1 MSNISNLTSK
11 ILEDAEDKKT
21 SILNDANEQ
30 RDKIIAKK
38 EEEASAEEK
47 LILERA
53 ERDAAARKER
63 IISGAELNSRN
74 EKLAAKQKVI
84 NLVFESSVE
93 ALCNLSNEELKDF
106 VTDSILNSGI
116 EGNQNLIL
124 NEEGAKVI
132 TTEVLNEINN
142 KLNSNATITLSSE
155 KRNFKGGFILEKDG
169 IEINNTFEALVS
181 SIKDDLSL
189 EVARVLFSY
198 GV

>member
-11 ILEDAEDKKT
+11 ILKDAEDKKT
-21 SILNDANEQ
+21 SILNDANAE

-38 EEEASAEEK
+38 QEEASAEEK
-47 LILERA
+47 VILERA
-53 ERDAAARKER
+53 ERDAASRKER

-74 EKLAAKQKVI
+74 AKLAAKQKVI
-84 NLVFESSVE
+84 NSVFENSVE
-93 ALCNLSNEELKDF
+93 ALCNLSSEELKDF
-106 VTDSILNSGI
+106 VADSILHSGV

-124 NEEGAKVI
+124 NEAGAKVI
-132 TTEVLNEINN
+132 TTEVIDEINS
-142 KLNSNATITLSSE
+142 KLDSKAKITLSSE

-189 EVARVLFSY
+189 EVAQVLF
-198 GV
+198 G

>member
-30 RDKIIAKK
+30 RDKIITKK

-84 NLVFESSVE
+84 NSVFESSVE

-142 KLNSNATITLSSE
+142 KLNSKATITLSSE

-169 IEINNTFEALVS
+169 IEINNTYEALVS

-189 EVARVLFSY
+189 KVAQVLFN
-198 GV
+198 

>member
-84 NLVFESSVE
+84 NSVFESSVE

-132 TTEVLNEINN
+132 TTEVLNEIKN
-142 KLNSNATITLSSE
+142 KLNSKATITLSSE

-169 IEINNTFEALVS
+169 IEINNTYEALVS

-189 EVARVLFSY
+189 KVAQVLFN
-198 GV
+198 

>member
-1 MSNISNLTSK
+1 M
-11 ILEDAEDKKT
+11 
-21 SILNDANEQ
+21 
-30 RDKIIAKK
+30 
-38 EEEASAEEK
+38 
-47 LILERA
+47 
-53 ERDAAARKER
+53 
-63 IISGAELNSRN
+63 NSRN

-142 KLNSNATITLSSE
+142 KLNSKATITLSSE

-169 IEINNTFEALVS
+169 IEINNTYEALVS

-189 EVARVLFSY
+189 KVAQVLFN
-198 GV
+198 

>member
-142 KLNSNATITLSSE
+142 KLNSKATITLCSE

-169 IEINNTFEALVS
+169 IEINNTYEALVS

-189 EVARVLFSY
+189 KVAQVLFN
-198 GV
+198 

>member
-84 NLVFESSVE
+84 NSVFESSVE

-106 VTDSILNSGI
+106 VIDSILNSGI

-142 KLNSNATITLSSE
+142 KLNSKATITLSSE

-169 IEINNTFEALVS
+169 IEINNTYEALVS

-189 EVARVLFSY
+189 KVAQVLFN
-198 GV
+198 

>member
-142 KLNSNATITLSSE
+142 KLNSKATITLSSE

-169 IEINNTFEALVS
+169 IEINNTYEALVS

-189 EVARVLFSY
+189 KVAQVLFN
-198 GV
+198 

>member
-53 ERDAAARKER
+53 ERDATARKER

-84 NLVFESSVE
+84 NSVFESSVE

-142 KLNSNATITLSSE
+142 KLNSKAIITLSSE

-169 IEINNTFEALVS
+169 IEINNTYEALVS

-189 EVARVLFSY
+189 KVAQVLFN
-198 GV
+198 

>member
-84 NLVFESSVE
+84 NSVFESSVE

-142 KLNSNATITLSSE
+142 KLNSKATITLSSE

-169 IEINNTFEALVS
+169 IEINNTYEALVS

-189 EVARVLFSY
+189 KVAQVLFN
-198 GV
+198 

>member
-116 EGNQNLIL
+116 EGNKNLIL

-142 KLNSNATITLSSE
+142 KLNSKATITLSSE

-169 IEINNTFEALVS
+169 IEINNTYEALVS

-189 EVARVLFSY
+189 KVAQVLFN
-198 GV
+198 

>member
-84 NLVFESSVE
+84 NSVFESSVE

-132 TTEVLNEINN
+132 TIEVLNEINN
-142 KLNSNATITLSSE
+142 KLNSKATITLSSE

-169 IEINNTFEALVS
+169 IEINNTYEALVS

-189 EVARVLFSY
+189 KVAQVLFN
-198 GV
+198 

>member
-142 KLNSNATITLSSE
+142 KLNSKATITLSSE
-155 KRNFKGGFILEKDG
+155 KRNFKGGFILKKDG
-169 IEINNTFEALVS
+169 IEVNNTYEALVS

-189 EVARVLFSY
+189 KVAQVLFN
-198 GV
+198 

>member
-84 NLVFESSVE
+84 NSVFESSVE

-106 VTDSILNSGI
+106 VTDTILNSGI

-142 KLNSNATITLSSE
+142 KLNSKATITLSSE

-169 IEINNTFEALVS
+169 IEINNTYEALVS

-189 EVARVLFSY
+189 KVAQVLFN
-198 GV
+198 

>member
-30 RDKIIAKK
+30 RDKIVAKK

-84 NLVFESSVE
+84 NSVFESSVE

-142 KLNSNATITLSSE
+142 KLNSKATITLSSE

-169 IEINNTFEALVS
+169 IEINNTYEALVS

-189 EVARVLFSY
+189 KVAQVLFN
-198 GV
+198 

>member
-74 EKLAAKQKVI
+74 GKLAAKQKVI

-142 KLNSNATITLSSE
+142 KLNSKATITLSSE

-169 IEINNTFEALVS
+169 IEINNTYEALVS

-189 EVARVLFSY
+189 KVAQVLFN
-198 GV
+198 